1 MTIIIVIMQFILDIM
16 SYISYICGMGNIKLK
31 IARVE
36 KGLSQ
41 QELADLVDVTRQ
53 TIGLIEK
60 GKYNP
65 TLNLCIRIA
74 KTFNKTL
81 NDLFW
86 EEK

>member
-1 MTIIIVIMQFILDIM
+1 VE
-16 SYISYICGMGNIKLK
+16 NIKLK

-41 QELADLVDVTRQ
+41 QDLADLVSATRQ

-65 TLNLCIRIA
+65 SLNLCVKIA
-74 KTFNKTL
+74 KVLDKTL

-86 EEK
+86 YENKE

>member
-1 MTIIIVIMQFILDIM
+1 M
-16 SYISYICGMGNIKLK
+16 K

-36 KGLSQ
+36 KRLSQ
-41 QELADLVDVTRQ
+41 QELADLCEVTRQ

-65 TLNLCIRIA
+65 TLKLCVRIA
-74 KTFNKTL
+74 RVLDKTL

-86 EEK
+86 NEEEQ